1 MKRKYKVRVHESG
14 DRDGATASGTIVLHV
29 GGSMAHEASSI
40 EELEQSIRRQVE
52 AGKLARGCVYQ
63 ICPSGIS
70 SERPLAVSAPLAGE
84 LRSCLLET
92 AAGLYSEFR
101 RIRYPAPETAQ
112 VLEQEV
118 LEEVLV

>member
-40 EELEQSIRRQVE
+40 EELEQSISRQIE

-70 SERPLAVSAPLAGE
+70 AERPVALAAPLAGD
-84 LRSCLLET
+84 LRNCLLET
-92 AAGLYSEFR
+92 PAGLYSEFR
-101 RIRYPAPETAQ
+101 RIHYPTPETAPA
-112 VLEQEV
+112 VEQEA